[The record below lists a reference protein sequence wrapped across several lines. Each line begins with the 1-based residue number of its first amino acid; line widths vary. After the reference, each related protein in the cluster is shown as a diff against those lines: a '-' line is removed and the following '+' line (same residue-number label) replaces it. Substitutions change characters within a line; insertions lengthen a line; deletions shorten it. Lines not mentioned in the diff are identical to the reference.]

1 MPVAVDIEPAPTRQ
15 ALGGL
20 AGWLLVWAF
29 VAELLHVRQQLQ
41 LRAAQEDHRRR
52 VEAERMC
59 IARELNDVLDH
70 HLSLISV
77 QSGVALHLI
86 DQQPEQARVALSVI
100 KDASADALVELRS
113 VIDMLR
119 LAAEAHPGHP
129 RPAWR
134 ISTTSSRGPWRPV
147 CLFGPRSAAIWRVH
161 PFLSIWSVIDS
172 FRKH

>member
-1 MPVAVDIEPAPTRQ
+1 
-15 ALGGL
+15 
-20 AGWLLVWAF
+20 
-29 VAELLHVRQQLQ
+29 
-41 LRAAQEDHRRR
+41 
-52 VEAERMC
+52 MC

-100 KDASADALVELRS
+100 KDASADALGELRS

-129 RPAWR
+129 RP
-134 ISTTSSRGPWRPV
+134 
-147 CLFGPRSAAIWRVH
+147 
-161 PFLSIWSVIDS
+161 D
-172 FRKH
+172 